1 MQCPFLEIIESKYK
15 KLRTNSTTL
24 DTLNI
29 FVFVKMGFLSRMLV
43 PALLAGAALTGAI
56 VQKDNYND
64 MDDRFNIFKDSN
76 SRWEGA
82 ICKSEITTKQF
93 PTLVTPHNFRGG
105 CVRYFQGIDVTGVV
119 TEVDIY
125 FPKVK
130 TACDCAIACLNAALT
145 CNNWV
150 FKHTFNAP
158 LDSGRRTCTLYS
170 SPNLPTDVTLVYDL
184 TNATGLG
191 FSVGYQLLQA
201 QNNPQA
207 GGGAPLTWL
216 NAANTVQDPFGVSG
230 FLSQDANGALY
241 C

>member
-1 MQCPFLEIIESKYK
+1 
-15 KLRTNSTTL
+15 
-24 DTLNI
+24 
-29 FVFVKMGFLSRMLV
+29 MGFLSRLLLS
-43 PALLAGAALTGAI
+43 ALLAGPTLAGAI
-56 VQKDNYND
+56 AKKESYND
-64 MDDRFNIFKDSN
+64 MDDSFNIFKDS
-76 SRWEGA
+76 SQRWEGA

-93 PTLVTPHNFRGG
+93 PTLVTPPNFRGG
-105 CVRYFQGIDVTGVV
+105 CVRYWQGIDITGVV

-125 FPKVK
+125 FPKVNS
-130 TACDCAIACLNAALT
+130 ACDCAIKCLTAALT

-150 FKHTFNAP
+150 FKHTFSS

-191 FSVGYQLLQA
+191 FSVDYQLLQA
-201 QNNPQA
+201 GNNPQA
-207 GGGAPLTWL
+207 GGGAPFTWL
-216 NAANTVQDPFGVSG
+216 NAANTVKDPFGVSG